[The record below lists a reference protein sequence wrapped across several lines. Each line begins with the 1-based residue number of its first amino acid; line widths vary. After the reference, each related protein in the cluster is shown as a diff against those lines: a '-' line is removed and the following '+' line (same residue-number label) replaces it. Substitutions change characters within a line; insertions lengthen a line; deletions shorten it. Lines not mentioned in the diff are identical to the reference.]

1 MADNFGLKIGLE
13 GEKEFKKALSEINQ
27 SFKVLGSEMKVV
39 TSQFDKNDKSVE
51 ALTARNEV
59 LNKEIE
65 AQKKKM
71 ETLRA
76 ALSNA
81 AESFGENDRRT
92 QNWQIQLNN
101 ATAALNDM
109 ERELEQNES
118 AIDELGDEMQQAGKQ
133 ADNFGD
139 EIEGAA
145 KDADGASSKLEKVG
159 SVVKGLGVAIGASV
173 AAAGA
178 ALAGLTKSFL
188 DLAESTREYREDQAK
203 LDAAFTTAGFT
214 AEQSGAAY
222 TDFYSILGEEDRSVE
237 AVNHLAKLCETEEE
251 LAQWTDIAAGVW
263 ATFGDSLPIEGLT
276 EAANET
282 AKTGQL
288 TGVLADALNWAGL
301 SEDEFQASL
310 DACNSEQERAALITE
325 TLNGLYDE
333 AAENYKELN
342 GDVMDARRAQAELTD
357 AYAQLGAIAEPIMT
371 TLKFMAADVLT
382 EMVPFVALMG
392 EGLQGV
398 LEGTAGSAEK
408 FAEGMKGIVDV
419 LLTQVSTI
427 VPLIGES
434 ILASLPTLLEAGVDI
449 IVTLLDG
456 IVAALPSLAEAA
468 VMIVLELV
476 NGLLSLLPQLAETAM
491 QVIATLASGIA
502 TALPELIPTIV
513 QILTT
518 VVQTLIENLPLILD
532 AALQL
537 IMGLAQ
543 GLLTAIPV
551 LIETLPSIILAI
563 VDFVLGA
570 IPQIIDAGIQLL
582 TSLVSALPEI
592 ITAIVEAIP
601 QIIDGI
607 ITAVLDSIP
616 QLIQAGI
623 DLLVSLIQA
632 LPEIITTIVA
642 AIPEIIGSIVNA
654 IVNNIPQIVM
664 AGVELLTSLIANLP
678 TIIVEIVKAVPQIL
692 TGLVSA
698 FGEGVSQLA
707 SVGANLVRGLW
718 QGIQSLAGWLWDKV
732 SGWISSI
739 WDGICDFFGI
749 HSPSA
754 EMAWIGEMMVK
765 GLGNGFDDEM
775 GSVGDEMVDAVA
787 EAGALTGEA
796 ILEAVRTGLMK
807 NLTLLEEPIAALIT
821 LIGEEFVEF
830 MPNILSAALNF
841 NEWLAQAIAQNS
853 DETVIAQL
861 KQLITAICRLFAA
874 VRSDFISIGQAIM
887 EGIGYGIRS
896 RSTWLNNLISSYI
909 RSMMARVESM
919 LGIHSPSK
927 VFAEIGGYMAE
938 GMGVGFTSTMNSVRE
953 QMEDSIPT
961 AFDVSTQDHTATLVN
976 GLVGG
981 LSSVLGNSGKQV
993 ITLQVNLDS
1002 RTIAQTVFD
1011 PLKNVATQRGVS
1023 YG

>member
-1 MADNFGLKIGLE
+1 MADDFGLKIGLE

-39 TSQFDKNDKSVE
+39 QSQFDKNDSSVE
-51 ALTARNEV
+51 ALTARNKV

-65 AQKKKM
+65 AQKQKI
-71 ETLRA
+71 ETLRS
-76 ALSNA
+76 ALANA
-81 AESFGENDRRT
+81 SEFFGENDRRT

-101 ATAALNDM
+101 ATAALNNM
-109 ERELEQNES
+109 ERELEQNEK
-118 AIDELGDEMQQAGKQ
+118 AIDELGDEMQQAARQ

-139 EIEGAA
+139 EMEGTA
-145 KDADGASSKLEKVG
+145 KDADDASSKLDKVG

-214 AEQSGAAY
+214 AEQAGNAY

-251 LAQWTDIAAGVW
+251 LTQWTDIAAGVW

-288 TGVLADALNWAGL
+288 TGVLADALNWAGT

-310 DACNSEQERAALITE
+310 DACNSEQERAALITK
-325 TLNGLYDE
+325 TLNGLYED

-371 TLKFMAADVLT
+371 TLKFMAADVLN
-382 EMVPFVALMG
+382 EMIPFVAMMG

-398 LEGTAGSAEK
+398 LEGTAGSAET
-408 FAEGMKGIVDV
+408 FAEGMRGIVDV
-419 LLTQVSTI
+419 LLTQLSTI
-427 VPLIGES
+427 IPMIGQA
-434 ILASLPTLLEAGVDI
+434 ILTSLPTLLQAGVDI

-456 IVAALPSLAEAA
+456 IVSALPTLAEAA

-476 NGLLSLLPQLAETAM
+476 NGLLSLLPQLAEAAM

-502 TALPELIPTIV
+502 TALPELIPTIIE
-513 QILTT
+513 ILTT

-537 IMGLAQ
+537 VMGLAQ
-543 GLLTAIPV
+543 GLLAAIPV
-551 LIETLPSIILAI
+551 LIEALPSIILAI
-563 VDFVLGA
+563 VEFVLGA

-592 ITAIVEAIP
+592 IVAIVEAIP
-601 QIIDGI
+601 QIIEGI
-607 ITAVLDSIP
+607 ITAVLGSIP
-616 QLIQAGI
+616 QIIQAGI
-623 DLLVSLIQA
+623 DLLVALIQA

-642 AIPEIIGSIVNA
+642 AIPEIIGSVVNA
-654 IVNNIPQIVM
+654 LINSIPQIVQ
-664 AGVELLTSLIANLP
+664 AGVTLFVSLIKNLP

-692 TGLVSA
+692 SGLVSA
-698 FGEGVSQLA
+698 FGKGVSQLA

-718 QGIQSLAGWLWDKV
+718 QGIQSLASWLWNKV
-732 SGWISSI
+732 SSWISSI

-749 HSPSA
+749 HSPSD
-754 EMAWIGEMMVK
+754 EMAWIGEMLVE
-765 GLGNGFDDEM
+765 GLAGSINTNGK
-775 GSVGDEMVDAVA
+775 DAVA
-787 EAGALTGEA
+787 AAEGMSKDINDVMHSLADDMTTALPTDFSVNGTVNRNDTVSGAGFG
-796 ILEAVRTGLMK
+796 GG
-807 NLTLLEEPIAALIT
+807 ALIT
-821 LIGEEFVEF
+821 IQQ
-830 MPNILSAALNF
+830 MI
-841 NEWLAQAIAQNS
+841 
-853 DETVIAQL
+853 
-861 KQLITAICRLFAA
+861 
-874 VRSDFISIGQAIM
+874 VRSEEDIRKISQ
-887 EGIGYGIRS
+887 ELY
-896 RSTWLNNLISSYI
+896 NLIQSGS
-909 RSMMARVESM
+909 RAQ
-919 LGIHSPSK
+919 GH
-927 VFAEIGGYMAE
+927 
-938 GMGVGFTSTMNSVRE
+938 FT
-953 QMEDSIPT
+953 T
-961 AFDVSTQDHTATLVN
+961 A
-976 GLVGG
+976 
-981 LSSVLGNSGKQV
+981 
-993 ITLQVNLDS
+993 
-1002 RTIAQTVFD
+1002 
-1011 PLKNVATQRGVS
+1011 
-1023 YG
+1023 

>member
-51 ALTARNEV
+51 ALTTRNQV

-65 AQKKKM
+65 AQKKKI

-118 AIDELGDEMQQAGKQ
+118 AIDELGNEMQQAGKQ

-214 AEQSGAAY
+214 AEQAGAAY

-310 DACNSEQERAALITE
+310 DACTSEQERAALITE
-325 TLNGLYDE
+325 TLNGLYEE

-371 TLKFMAADVLT
+371 TLKFMAADVLK
-382 EMVPFVALMG
+382 EMIPFVSMMG

-419 LLTQVSTI
+419 LLNQLSTI
-427 VPLIGES
+427 VPMIGQA

-449 IVTLLDG
+449 IVTLLNG
-456 IVAALPSLAEAA
+456 IVSALPTLAEAT

-476 NGLLSLLPQLAETAM
+476 NGLLSLLPQPAETAM

-502 TALPELIPTIV
+502 TALPQLIPTIV

-518 VVQTLIENLPLILD
+518 VVQTLIENLPLVLE

-543 GLLTAIPV
+543 GLLDAIPV
-551 LIETLPSIILAI
+551 LIEALPAIILAI
-563 VDFVLGA
+563 VDFVIGA

-582 TSLVSALPEI
+582 TSLVSALPDI
-592 ITAIVEAIP
+592 ITAIVAAIP
-601 QIIDGI
+601 QIIEGI

-616 QLIQAGI
+616 QIIQAGI
-623 DLLVSLIQA
+623 DLLVALIQA

-654 IVNNIPQIVM
+654 LINSIPQIVQ
-664 AGVELLTSLIANLP
+664 AGVQLLISLIKNLP
-678 TIIVEIVKAVPQIL
+678 TIIVEIVKAVPQIIS
-692 TGLVSA
+692 GLVSA
-698 FGEGVSQLA
+698 FGKGVSQLA
-707 SVGANLVRGLW
+707 DVGANLVRGLW
-718 QGIQSLAGWLWDKV
+718 QGIQSLASWLWNKV

-749 HSPSA
+749 ASPSK
-754 EMAWIGEMMVK
+754 EMGWVGEMLVE
-765 GLGNGFDDEM
+765 GLARAINANGK
-775 GSVGDEMVDAVA
+775 DAVEAA
-787 EAGALTGEA
+787 ESMADDINSVMNGLATDMETSISTDLSLDAGAANALTES
-796 ILEAVRTGLMK
+796 
-807 NLTLLEEPIAALIT
+807 
-821 LIGEEFVEF
+821 
-830 MPNILSAALNF
+830 SA
-841 NEWLAQAIAQNS
+841 
-853 DETVIAQL
+853 D
-861 KQLITAICRLFAA
+861 
-874 VRSDFISIGQAIM
+874 
-887 EGIGYGIRS
+887 S
-896 RSTWLNNLISSYI
+896 RSTVMDGMYGSLVTVQQMVVRSEDDIRKVSQELYNLMQTGS
-909 RSMMARVESM
+909 RAQGRV
-919 LGIHSPSK
+919 L
-927 VFAEIGGYMAE
+927 
-938 GMGVGFTSTMNSVRE
+938 
-953 QMEDSIPT
+953 T
-961 AFDVSTQDHTATLVN
+961 A
-976 GLVGG
+976 
-981 LSSVLGNSGKQV
+981 
-993 ITLQVNLDS
+993 
-1002 RTIAQTVFD
+1002 
-1011 PLKNVATQRGVS
+1011 
-1023 YG
+1023 